1 LVDYQFLPNQNY
13 GKPKLR
19 FAKIKAAKVMAR
31 NIGVHLVG
39 CQNQCSFFG
48 NEPIDDYKFWHAM
61 ALAMQELKANQLG
74 PWILCYFG
82 PSGWDFFSNQGEGT
96 EDIYRYQFA
105 VLCYLLQPREGYC

>member
-1 LVDYQFLPNQNY
+1 MQFKNFLET
-13 GKPKLR
+13 
-19 FAKIKAAKVMAR
+19 
-31 NIGVHLVG
+31 
-39 CQNQCSFFG
+39 CQNFGHKYLFANFFG